1 LISIKKAPQTEDR
14 SVEYMIRQLEFQR
27 TAKMADVRIEVL
39 EVLEVLN
46 GRSLEHLETSSTWF
60 RLTHLRTP

>member
-27 TAKMADVRIEVL
+27 TAKMTDVRIEVL
-39 EVLEVLN
+39 EVLDGARREIP
-46 GRSLEHLETSSTWF
+46 RA
-60 RLTHLRTP
+60 P